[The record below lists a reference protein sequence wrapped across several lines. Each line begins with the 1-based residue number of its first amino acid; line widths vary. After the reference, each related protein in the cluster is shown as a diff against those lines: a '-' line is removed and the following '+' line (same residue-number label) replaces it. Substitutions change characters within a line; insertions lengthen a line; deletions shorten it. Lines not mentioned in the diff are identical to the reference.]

1 MNKKDKEGMIFSAV
15 TLAIFGI
22 IGVVKKIKENK
33 DLQYKEIEISI
44 PFGYRDLR
52 GLSSLLHDASEKVD
66 SSLYILKNS
75 TSIKTEKP
83 NDDDYYYDQD
93 SKEENID
100 NLEEVEG
107 KLKNLRSK
115 MKDENHR
122 IIPSKSEVSKFVKVV
137 ESEYRLINN
146 LDRTIKELD
155 NNLSDIKHY
164 NSEYIKIS
172 KTVRDIC
179 KEYLKVYTAS
189 LSILNKFSTNKD

>member
-44 PFGYRDLR
+44 PFGCRDLR
-52 GLSSLLHDASEKVD
+52 GLSSLLHDASEKID

-107 KLKNLRSK
+107 KLKNLRIK

-146 LDRTIKELD
+146 LNRTIKELD
-155 NNLSDIKHY
+155 SNLSDIKNY
-164 NSEYIKIS
+164 NSEYVKIS

>member
-33 DLQYKEIEISI
+33 DIHYKEIEISI
-44 PFGYRDLR
+44 PFGCKDLNS
-52 GLSSLLHDASEKVD
+52 LHLLLHDASEKVD

-83 NDDDYYYDQD
+83 NEDDYYYDQD

-107 KLKNLRSK
+107 KLKSLRSK
-115 MKDENHR
+115 MKDESQK
-122 IIPSKSEVSKFVKVV
+122 ITPSKSEVSKFVKVI

-146 LDRTIKELD
+146 LNRTIKELD
-155 NNLSDIKHY
+155 NNLSDIKNY
-164 NSEYIKIS
+164 NSEYVKIS
-172 KTVRDIC
+172 RTVRDIC